1 MASIESRKEI
11 HHDGAEDVPFVDK
24 KKNEGQTQWP
34 HVEPVVVDENGD
46 RVTVLESELTIPSRE
61 KDETRIPRPEEFPY
75 FTQDKR
81 FLETLEK
88 VAIAVSM
95 HDPCLLEGETA
106 ASKTSSIRYLAMLA
120 KHEVVR
126 MNLNGQTDTSEL
138 IGKFVPNDGSIQIEF
153 EELLH
158 HSELLSE
165 GSRSILA
172 RANSEAR
179 SLSLVESQKIAQNE
193 NMKVPEW
200 RWKDGLVPEAM
211 RKGYWVILDEI
222 NLAEAQI
229 LERINSVLEKNP
241 SLTLSENGGVKI
253 GPGGNEEVS
262 EEFRIFGTM
271 NPAEYSGRQPMS
283 PAYKDRW
290 TSYKYVET
298 PKEEDYRHLLTLMV
312 YGEQPQVEI
321 RGQKYRARDEES
333 YLKTLKE
340 IPNFRGFLAK
350 LAKFQSTVEDLA
362 RRREIGK
369 NKKEK
374 YIFTRRGLSE
384 FMESLESRTVLNRA
398 TGEKI
403 TVRDNPKE
411 IISRALQ
418 YYFLDK
424 ITDPDDLKKVRD
436 QLDAI
441 GIGSGKWTHV
451 FAEAEKPI
459 QKKQESKESRDFKV
473 GDKVKI
479 IDGGEHRQHNLE
491 EGHILEITK
500 EGKLRIQVGGC
511 DNHIFNP
518 DGVKKLEEISR
529 RPRSVRSWGGG
540 VIEPDNPTE
549 SGAYRVGQKLK
560 CNPGADLPDQMLRA
574 KNLKIIGFS
583 FRYED
588 VIVEIDGGDAFTCQV
603 GSMPEYFKIIPDS
616 EKSHG
621 GYVQIG
627 GEPIEITEQKE
638 RGGFQVG
645 EKLALIGGVK
655 ARKEVVGAK
664 NIRVVG
670 FTPKGEVVCQIDDGE
685 CILDVPEKMRRSLS
699 EAPDDEFVEVESGE
713 ESREKPKEVIGVS
726 GRSIELTDKT
736 ESGIFKVGQKLRVR
750 PGAGEKFSLIRA
762 VIEAKDIKVV
772 GFNLDRNLVIQLDGG
787 DSVYCRIDA
796 APERFEIIPE
806 ESKEKTTTEHGKF
819 RVGQKLKVKPG
830 RESQFGMF
838 AENILNAKEIKVVVL
853 NVGGDVSLQ
862 LDSGQ
867 YFSAANPEENFE
879 IISEPEDG
887 R

>member
-11 HHDGAEDVPFVDK
+11 HDGAEDVPFVDK

-34 HVEPVVVDENGD
+34 HVEPVVVDENSD

-312 YGEQPQVEI
+312 YGEQPEVEI

-333 YLKTLKE
+333 YLETLKE

-384 FMESLESRTVLNRA
+384 FMESLENRTVLNRA

-451 FAEAEKPI
+451 FAEAEKPV
-459 QKKQESKESRDFKV
+459 QKKQENKESREFRV

-479 IDGGEHRQHNLE
+479 INSVEVPQHNGE
-491 EGHILEITK
+491 DGHILEITRD
-500 EGKLRIQVGGC
+500 GKLRIKVGSC
-511 DNHIFNP
+511 ENHLFNP
-518 DGVKKLEEISR
+518 DGVKKLEEALPK
-529 RPRSVRSWGGG
+529 PRSVAGYTGGG
-540 VIEPDNPTE
+540 VIELTDKTE
-549 SGAYRVGQKLK
+549 SGIYKVNQKLK
-560 CNPGADLPDQMLRA
+560 VKPGASLVSAITEA
-574 KNLKIIGFS
+574 KKLKIVGFQS
-583 FRYED
+583 DGRVVAQID
-588 VIVEIDGGDAFTCQV
+588 DGGHFTCKV
-603 GSMPEYFKIIPDS
+603 ADMPENFEIISDS

-621 GYVQIG
+621 EYVQIG
-627 GEPIEITEQKE
+627 GEAIEITEQKE
-638 RGGFQVG
+638 RGGFHVG
-645 EKLALIGGVK
+645 EKLVLIGGVK
-655 ARKEVVGAK
+655 ARKEVANAK

-685 CILDVPEKMRRSLS
+685 CILDVPEKMRRILS
-699 EAPDDEFVEVESGE
+699 EATDDEFVEVE
-713 ESREKPKEVIGVS
+713 P
-726 GRSIELTDKT
+726 
-736 ESGIFKVGQKLRVR
+736 ESGTEEIPNDFIGMNGEKIKTTGLKEYQGLKIGQEVKLKTTDVNSKIRKAERLVIVGFDKVDNVVVQIDGDRVAVDDVESHKTFYEPKTSKENKDDATSERGKFKLGQKLR
-750 PGAGEKFSLIRA
+750 
-762 VIEAKDIKVV
+762 
-772 GFNLDRNLVIQLDGG
+772 
-787 DSVYCRIDA
+787 
-796 APERFEIIPE
+796 
-806 ESKEKTTTEHGKF
+806 
-819 RVGQKLKVKPG
+819 VKPG
-830 RESQFGMF
+830 RESQFGLF
-838 AENILNAKEIKVVVL
+838 AKNVLNAKKIEVVRINAGESGKGVTFELNDETVL
-853 NVGGDVSLQ
+853 
-862 LDSGQ
+862 
-867 YFSAANPEENFE
+867 FSDNPEEDFE
-879 IISEPEDG
+879 IISET
-887 R
+887 